1 METKRKLYPN
11 TLTNEYLNRIVRL
24 AAKRENPTETY
35 RRLNNIL
42 REILDL
48 LTANVPYTLSGT
60 YAKVGYV
67 IDVICPQMATQVRK
81 LRFMCRYP
89 ETNEKDLEPS
99 LASNISTI
107 KALALLLSQETVE
120 TAAVTQPKEQIKRTH
135 QTEKHSDSPW
145 VICRVSVAKCAS
157 ISSVEVVDIDT
168 DENITIDLSKF
179 EYMSTW
185 LRRGTRINLIYY
197 KKKEGN
203 DLNLV
208 IYEPDY
214 LVDVTQI
221 SSCFTAYAVTH
232 KLSIIK
238 KLELNQATKHT
249 LLGNYSGQF
258 LDEALT
264 NLRKGGSPCLD
275 YKQSAI
281 HFFKAN
287 AISLATTEGIDSEWH
302 KEAKAQQVNVT
313 NALLTLQKADTNF
326 NAQIAT
332 TEASIIC
339 AALGLRGRTDLMQ
352 SDFRFLIEQKSGKME
367 TFAFKGPKEE
377 HYIQMMLYKTMLS
390 VGFGDNGIHSSR
402 YFLYSKYEPQQGL
415 IREGASM
422 SDEQT
427 KTVMAIRN
435 SIVHDQFRYTN
446 PAELSQDLL
455 SWNAEQFRQRQVSD
469 RLWEPYSKPELESVL
484 LPIQMADQL
493 TQAYFFEMLAFL
505 IREDLSSRIGGTQ
518 HGREGYANIWNSSN
532 KDREAAGEMLMGLQ
546 FAEMR
551 RDEIEDG
558 EDEMSI
564 VIFSKT
570 IAQDYCSEPN
580 FRVGDPVTLYDYA
593 EKSEPNVLKTIAYR
607 ATLINIEDKTSGDG
621 IRAKRLTIK
630 LRSAQTPSFFNKA
643 DRRWALEHDH
653 LEAGTTRQASQMA
666 NLLRTTQERKN
677 LLMGLRQPVVNPDKQ
692 KRIGEYGAMNELVDK
707 ELAAR
712 DMFLLVG
719 PPGTGK
725 TSVGLMNILREEL
738 AHKGHNV
745 LLLSYTN
752 RAVDEICSKLEKDR
766 LDYIR
771 IGSRYACAESYQ
783 KRLLMTVD
791 FPSVEAVRQKIS
803 GTRIFV
809 GTTMSISGS
818 VGLFKLKKFDLAI
831 VDEASQILEPSI
843 IGILSEANKY
853 TLHKEVS
860 IERFVLIGDQKQLPA
875 VVQQNRSQSAV
886 KDKRLSKIRLSDCR
900 NSFFERMIELYGSD
914 DKLVYSLTKHGRMHP
929 EVADF
934 CNRHF
939 YGNRLRS
946 LALPHQTADLG
957 LKPEFQQT
965 DRLTQLIA
973 TRRTLFI
980 NSHTETPIM
989 SDEEQDKVNIHEA
1002 DIITELALKIL
1013 QVRQTAGKEIKA
1025 DVTLGIVVPYRSQI
1039 AAIRTKFIGAAGKGE
1054 MGEMAKRMTIDTVER
1069 LQGSERDIIIYG
1081 FSVTKA
1087 SQLEFLKDS
1096 QYKAPDGTVVDRKLN
1111 VALSRAKEQIFVVG
1125 DLDIISQDPLFAEL
1139 SQEMNKGL

>member
-1 METKRKLYPN
+1 
-11 TLTNEYLNRIVRL
+11 
-24 AAKRENPTETY
+24 
-35 RRLNNIL
+35 
-42 REILDL
+42 
-48 LTANVPYTLSGT
+48 
-60 YAKVGYV
+60 
-67 IDVICPQMATQVRK
+67 MATQVRK

-89 ETNEKDLEPS
+89 ETNEKDLETS
-99 LASNISTI
+99 LAVNISTI
-107 KALALLLSQETVE
+107 KVLATLLSEE
-120 TAAVTQPKEQIKRTH
+120 KGGIKEIAQSEDKSKGFKRTG
-135 QTEKHSDSPW
+135 KSPEGPW
-145 VICRVSVAKCAS
+145 TVSRVSVEKCTS

-168 DENITIDLSKF
+168 DENKTIDLSKF

-197 KKKEGN
+197 NKKNGI
-203 DLNLV
+203 DLNVV

-214 LVDVTQI
+214 LVDVTQV

-238 KLELNQATKHT
+238 KLEPNQATKHT

-264 NLRKGGSPCLD
+264 NLRRGGMPRLD
-275 YKQSAI
+275 YKKSAI
-281 HFFKAN
+281 HFFKTN
-287 AISLATTEGIDSEWH
+287 AISLATTEGIDSDWH
-302 KEAKAQQVNVT
+302 KEAKAQQANVT
-313 NALLTLQKADTNF
+313 NSLLTLQKADPNF
-326 NAQIAT
+326 NARIAS

-367 TFAFKGPKEE
+367 TFAFHGPKEE

-422 SDEQT
+422 SDDQT
-427 KTVMAIRN
+427 KAVMAIRN

-446 PAELSQDLL
+446 PTELSQDLL
-455 SWNAEQFRQRQVSD
+455 NWNAEQFRIRKVSD

-484 LPIQMADQL
+484 LPIQRADQL

-518 HGREGYANIWNSSN
+518 HGRDGYANIWNTSN
-532 KDREAAGEMLMGLQ
+532 KDREASGEMITGMR

-551 RDEIEDG
+551 RDEIEDDEG
-558 EDEMSI
+558 EMSI
-564 VIFSKT
+564 VTFSKD
-570 IAQDYCSEPN
+570 IDEANCNEPN
-580 FRVGDPVTLYDYA
+580 FRTSDPVTLYDYA
-593 EKSEPNVLKTIAYR
+593 DGCEANVLKTIAYR
-607 ATLINIEDKTSGDG
+607 ATLINIEEKTTDDG
-621 IRAKRLTIK
+621 LRVKWLTIK
-630 LRSAQTPSFFNKA
+630 LRSAQTPSFFSKKGTL
-643 DRRWALEHDH
+643 WALDHDH
-653 LEAGTTRQASQMA
+653 LESSTSRQASQMV
-666 NLLRTTQERKN
+666 NLLRTTPERKN
-677 LLMGLRQPVVNPDKQ
+677 LLMGLRRPVVDHDKQ
-692 KRIGEYGAMNELVDK
+692 KRIGEYGEMNELVDK

-738 AHKGHNV
+738 AHRGHNV

-752 RAVDEICSKLEKDR
+752 RAVDEICSKLEKDG

-771 IGSRYACAESYQ
+771 IGSRYACAEAYQ
-783 KRLLMTVD
+783 KRLLITVD
-791 FPSVEAVRQKIS
+791 FASVDAVRQKIS
-803 GTRIFV
+803 ETRIVV

-818 VGLFKLKKFDLAI
+818 AGLFKLKKFDLAI

-843 IGILSEANKY
+843 IGILSESNKY
-853 TLHKEVS
+853 TLLKEES
-860 IERFVLIGDQKQLPA
+860 IGRFVLIGDQKQLPA

-886 KDKRLSKIRLSDCR
+886 KDKRLSKIGLTDCR
-900 NSFFERMIELYGSD
+900 NSFFERMIALYGND
-914 DKLVYSLTKHGRMHP
+914 DKLVYSLTRHGRMHP
-929 EVADF
+929 DVADF

-939 YGNRLRS
+939 YGNTLRS
-946 LALPHQTADLG
+946 LALPHQTAELG
-957 LKPEFQQT
+957 LAPGQQQK
-965 DRLTQLIA
+965 DQLTQLVA

-980 NSHTETPIM
+980 NSHTETPVV
-989 SDEEQDKVNIHEA
+989 SDDEQDKVNAHEA
-1002 DIITELALKIL
+1002 DLIADLVIKIL
-1013 QVRQTAGKEIKA
+1013 QVRKIAKKEIKA
-1025 DVTLGIVVPYRSQI
+1025 ESTLGIVVPYRSQI
-1039 AAIRTKFIGAAGKGE
+1039 AAIRSRLIGIAGNGE
-1054 MGEMAKRMTIDTVER
+1054 MGEMAKHMTIDTVER

-1081 FSVTKA
+1081 FTVTKA

-1111 VALSRAKEQIFVVG
+1111 VALTRAKEQIFVVG
-1125 DLDIISQDPLFAEL
+1125 DLNIISQDPLFAEL
-1139 SQEMNKGL
+1139 SQDLNRGL